1 VTQGPGPAW
10 DAIVTPE
17 AVSLAV
23 DVAGLGSRMIAAIID
38 SAIQIGAL
46 IGLSFV
52 FGALGRN
59 TTSETVDTVFVV
71 IYLIVIFVLVWGYYP
86 LFEGLWKGRT
96 PGKRAQR
103 LRVVR
108 TDGQPVTIGPV
119 LVRNLLRIVDF
130 LPVYYVIGT
139 ISMIVSKRSQRIG
152 DLAAGTI
159 VVRERPMPA
168 PSPLFLR
175 PSDTRREAAGRVD
188 PAGLSEREYGLIRS
202 FLERRDSLEPQA
214 RRSLAVRLGEAFRAR
229 LAMDVTGLDPETLL
243 EALAQAYQERFSGTG
258 SGGGP
263 AIPAPPPIPPPPP
276 G

>member
-1 VTQGPGPAW
+1 VAQVPGSGW

-17 AVSLAV
+17 AVSLSV

-38 SAIQIGAL
+38 SAIQIGAV

-52 FGALGRN
+52 FGALSRN
-59 TTSETVDTVFVV
+59 TGGGSVDTALVV
-71 IYLIVIFVLVWGYYP
+71 IYLVALFVLVWGYYP

-103 LRVVR
+103 IRVVR

-130 LPVYYVIGT
+130 LPVYYVTGT
-139 ISMIVSKRSQRIG
+139 ISMIVTRKSQRIG

-159 VVRERPMPA
+159 VIRERPMPA
-168 PSPLFLR
+168 PAPLVLR
-175 PSDTRREAAGRVD
+175 PSETRSEAAVRVD
-188 PAGLSEREYGLIRS
+188 AAGLTEREYGLIRS
-202 FLERRDSLEPQA
+202 FLERRDSLDPQA
-214 RRSLAVRLGEAFRAR
+214 RRALAERLGEAFRAR
-229 LAMDVTGLDPETLL
+229 LRVDVTGLDPETLL
-243 EALAQAYQERFSGTG
+243 EALAHAYQERFAGTAR
-258 SGGGP
+258 SLP
-263 AIPAPPPIPPPPP
+263 AIPAPPPIPAPPQ

>member
-1 VTQGPGPAW
+1 MTQVPGSAG

-17 AVSLAV
+17 AVSLAI

-52 FGALGRN
+52 FSALSRN
-59 TTSETVDTVFVV
+59 TGSDSVNTALIV
-71 IYLIVIFVLVWGYYP
+71 IYLIALFVLLWGYYP

-139 ISMIVSKRSQRIG
+139 ISMILTKRSQRIG

-159 VVRERPMPA
+159 VVREQR
-168 PSPLFLR
+168 
-175 PSDTRREAAGRVD
+175 
-188 PAGLSEREYGLIRS
+188 
-202 FLERRDSLEPQA
+202 
-214 RRSLAVRLGEAFRAR
+214 
-229 LAMDVTGLDPETLL
+229 
-243 EALAQAYQERFSGTG
+243 
-258 SGGGP
+258 
-263 AIPAPPPIPPPPP
+263 
-276 G
+276 